1 MPQIP
6 VLQAT
11 SKRETGKK
19 AQNGNIA
26 AAKAVADIIRTTL
39 GPRSML
45 KMILD
50 ASGSIVLTNDGNAI
64 LREIDVSHPAAKSII
79 DLSRTQDEEVGD
91 GTTSVIVLA
100 GEIMQTAEPFLQKNM
115 HPTVICRGFKRALE
129 DCIKILDQMSFPI
142 DVTDRSQMLKVVNS
156 CINTKFT
163 HRFGDKMAD
172 LALDAVQTVTVNSAT
187 GRQIDIKKYA
197 KVEKIPG
204 GSIEE
209 CRVLKGV
216 MFEKDVVNPSR
227 MKRKI
232 HNPRILL
239 MDCPLEY
246 KKGESQTNVEMMK
259 EEDWKVLLELEEQYI
274 QQVCEQILKHKPDV
288 LITEKGMSDL
298 AIHYF
303 QKAGVS
309 AIRRLRKTDNN
320 RIARACGATIVHRA
334 DEVQESDI
342 GTEAGLFEVVSIG
355 DTFWTFIVDCKDPKA
370 CTIVLRGASKQ
381 ILNEVERNLQDAMG
395 VSRNIA
401 LDPRL
406 LPGGGAVEM
415 AVSRSLSE
423 RAQHVQGVESWPF
436 KAMGSALEVIPRT
449 LAQNCGANVIRTIT
463 KLRAKHAELGEGEYS
478 PFGINGEKGDIADM
492 REVGIWDPYAVKA
505 QTIKTAVEAA
515 VLLLRID
522 DILSGISRRG
532 GGGGAGQSRMQQE
545 TGDDVDP
552 EARMPE

>member
-1 MPQIP
+1 
-6 VLQAT
+6 
-11 SKRETGKK
+11 
-19 AQNGNIA
+19 
-26 AAKAVADIIRTTL
+26 
-39 GPRSML
+39 
-45 KMILD
+45 
-50 ASGSIVLTNDGNAI
+50 
-64 LREIDVSHPAAKSII
+64 
-79 DLSRTQDEEVGD
+79 
-91 GTTSVIVLA
+91 
-100 GEIMQTAEPFLQKNM
+100 M

-129 DCIKILDQMSFPI
+129 ESINILGEMSFPI
-142 DVTDRSQMLKVVNS
+142 DVNDRSQMLKVVNS

-172 LALDAVQTVTVNSAT
+172 LALDAVQTVTIAT
-187 GRQIDIKKYA
+187 SSGRSIDIKKYA

-259 EEDWKVLLELEEQYI
+259 EADWKVLLELEEQYI
-274 QQVCEQILKHKPDV
+274 QQTCEEILKHKPDLV
-288 LITEKGMSDL
+288 ITEKGMSDL

-334 DEVQESDI
+334 DEVKESDI
-342 GTEAGLFEVVSIG
+342 GTGAGLFEVVSIG
-355 DTFWTFIVDCKDPKA
+355 DEFWTFIVDCKDPKA
-370 CTIVLRGASKQ
+370 CTIVLRGASKE

-395 VSRNIA
+395 VARNIA
-401 LDPRL
+401 LNPQL

-415 AVSRSLSE
+415 AVSRCLSE
-423 RAQHVQGVESWPF
+423 RAQLVQGVESWPF
-436 KAMGSALEVIPRT
+436 KAMGTALEVIPRT

-463 KLRAKHAELGEGEYS
+463 KLRAKHAESGEGEHS
-478 PFGINGEKGDIADM
+478 PYGINGEKGEIADM
-492 REVGIWDPYAVKA
+492 RELGIWDPYAVKA

-522 DILSGISRRG
+522 DILSGISKRG
-532 GGGGAGQSRMQQE
+532 GGTGPTQSGMQQD